1 MITPTQ
7 DTAGKERLVLLTAED
22 GIGVLTINRPA
33 ARNAMNQAVQAAV
46 REALDEVERREDIHV
61 LVVTG
66 AGDKAFVAGADIRE
80 IAARGPLDGLAG
92 RMQGLYARL
101 SAMETPTVAAVNGY
115 AFGGGCEL
123 ALACDV
129 RIASDRAQFALPET
143 GLGILPAAGGTQ
155 RLARLVGVGNATE
168 MILTGRRVPAEDAL
182 RMGLVTAVTTPEE
195 LMDRAKETARSIA
208 ARGPLAN
215 RLAKTV
221 LERAF
226 DSDRETGLLLERL
239 AVGILYAYTER
250 DEGTTAFIEKRAP
263 HYR

>member
-1 MITPTQ
+1 MTDPQPTNADEQ
-7 DTAGKERLVLLTAED
+7 DLVLLTALD
-22 GIGVLTINRPA
+22 GIGVMTVNRPE
-33 ARNAMNQAVQAAV
+33 ARNAMDQAVQAAV
-46 REALDEVERREDIHV
+46 RQVLDEVERRDDIHV
-61 LVVTG
+61 LIVTG

-80 IAARGPLDGLAG
+80 ITSRGPLDGLAG

-101 SAMETPTVAAVNGY
+101 AAMETPTVAAVNGY

-123 ALACDV
+123 AIACDV

-168 MILTGRRVPAEDAL
+168 MILTGRRVPAEEAL
-182 RMGLVTAVTTPEE
+182 RMGLVTAVTPPEE
-195 LMDRAKETARSIA
+195 LMARARETAEAIA

-239 AVGILYAYTER
+239 AVGILYAHTER
-250 DEGTTAFIEKRAP
+250 DEGTAAFFEKRAP
-263 HYR
+263 RYR

>member
-1 MITPTQ
+1 
-7 DTAGKERLVLLTAED
+7 
-22 GIGVLTINRPA
+22 
-33 ARNAMNQAVQAAV
+33 MNQAVQAAV

-168 MILTGRRVPAEDAL
+168 MILTGRRVPAEDA
-182 RMGLVTAVTTPEE
+182 RV
-195 LMDRAKETARSIA
+195 
-208 ARGPLAN
+208 
-215 RLAKTV
+215 
-221 LERAF
+221 
-226 DSDRETGLLLERL
+226 
-239 AVGILYAYTER
+239 
-250 DEGTTAFIEKRAP
+250 
-263 HYR
+263 